1 MTQKKVSELDAITSP
16 ADDDLLMVVDT
27 SEIQSKKIT
36 WLNAKNNFAGG
47 FVEFSGTPGDD
58 DFAKFTNSNTV
69 EGRSYSEV
77 KSDLNL
83 EIGIDVLAQQT
94 IGIADN
100 NLVEID
106 QADAAS
112 GEYARLTAN
121 GIESR
126 SKSET
131 QADLDLE
138 AGTDF
143 YSKTAE
149 DAWRNGVTQT
159 EMGYVGGVTSDIQTQ
174 IGAKAPVADP
184 TFTGEIGIGAVNV
197 SEAELGILEGATLT
211 TTELNYVDGVAS
223 AIQTQLDGKAATSQK
238 IDDFGTAD
246 DNTDLNTSV
255 TEHGLAP
262 KLDNNSEH
270 FLNGQGG
277 WTTPAGTGS
286 GTVNTS
292 GTPVANDFA
301 RFTAAETIEGR
312 SYAEA
317 RADFGIYG
325 GSGTFNGTTGD
336 TITIGVTL
344 PGTSYRVSVTPIGA
358 NSEDVGAI
366 WVDGKTT
373 TQFTVKNTGSSVI
386 DFDWML
392 LDFS

>member
-16 ADDDLLMVVDT
+16 ADDDLLMVADT
-27 SEIQSKKIT
+27 SETQSKKIT
-36 WLNAKNNFAGG
+36 WANVKTDFTSGY
-47 FVEFSGTPGDD
+47 VTTSGTPGDN
-58 DFAKFTNSNTV
+58 DFAKFTNAGTV

-83 EIGIDVLAQQT
+83 EIGTDVLAQQT

-106 QADAAS
+106 DADAADND
-112 GEYARLTAN
+112 YAKLTAN
-121 GIESR
+121 GLEGR
-126 SKSET
+126 SYAEVKS
-131 QADLDLE
+131 DLDLE

-143 YSKTAE
+143 YSKAAE
-149 DAWRNGVTQT
+149 DTWRNGVTQT
-159 EMGYVGGVTSDIQTQ
+159 EMGYVDGVTSDIQTQ
-174 IGAKAPVADP
+174 LGTKAPVADP

-197 SEAELGILEGATLT
+197 SEAELGVLEGATLT
-211 TTELNYVDGVAS
+211 TTELNYVDGVTS
-223 AIQTQLDGKAATSQK
+223 AIQTQLGGKAATSQK
-238 IDDFGTAD
+238 LDDFGTAD
-246 DNTDLNTSV
+246 DNTDLNASV

-262 KLDNNSEH
+262 KLDNDSGH

-317 RADFGIYG
+317 RADLGIYAG
-325 GSGTFNGTTGD
+325 AGTFAGTGGD
-336 TITIGVTL
+336 VITFGVTL
-344 PGTSYRVSVTPIGA
+344 AGATYSVQITPTA
-358 NSEDVGAI
+358 DSLDVGEI
-366 WVDGKTT
+366 YVTTKST
-373 TQFTVKNTGSSVI
+373 TQFTVHCTGSGTPTFDYVLI
-386 DFDWML
+386 DL
-392 LDFS
+392 N